1 MAYSNESFRRVKNRM
16 EERRARGLQEAEAR
30 RRAAWEK
37 CPVLEEID
45 GELKAVS
52 MRLFRV
58 ACGGGDVAA
67 GIEAVK
73 RENLALQ
80 KKKGDLLE
88 SLGLPRDYTDVRFAC
103 SLCEDNGYRA
113 DGAMCACMKK
123 ELAKEEIRLSGIGA
137 LVDTQ
142 SFENFRISGGS
153 EKMQK
158 NLEICKAYAE
168 NFRPRE
174 AESLLFSGPTGLG
187 KTHLSTAIAKT
198 VIEKGYRVVYE
209 SMLNVADDFRYDR
222 FHTAEGS
229 AKSEKYFCAE
239 LLILDDVGAETPGE
253 FNTSVLYQIVNTRQ
267 NRCLPTVISTNLSA
281 TELLGRYDGRITSRL
296 LGGYRVLLFEG
307 RDHRIYG

>member
-16 EERRARGLQEAEAR
+16 EERRGRAMSEAEAR
-30 RRAAWEK
+30 RREVFAR
-37 CPVLEEID
+37 CPALEEID
-45 GELKAVS
+45 AELKAVS

-80 KKKGDLLE
+80 EKKGDLLA
-88 SLGLPRDYTDVRFAC
+88 SLGFSRDYTDVRFFC
-103 SLCEDNGYRA
+103 PVCEDNGYRA

-142 SFENFRISGGS
+142 SFENFRLEGNS
-153 EKMQK
+153 EKMLR
-158 NLEICKAYAE
+158 NLEICKEYAAS
-168 NFRPRE
+168 FRPE
-174 AESLLFSGPTGLG
+174 SAESLLFSGPTGLG

-209 SMLNVADDFRYDR
+209 SMLNVADDFRFDR

-229 AKSEKYFCAE
+229 AKSQKYFCAE

-267 NRCLPTVISTNLSA
+267 NQNLPTVISTNFSA
-281 TELLGRYDGRITSRL
+281 QELMNRYDGRITSRL

-307 RDHRIYG
+307 RDRRIYG